1 MPIFAIVAFKNIYLK
16 FNYEHTQKLWS
27 TKYFVAQVAY
37 WLISFTTFN
46 LAMEFSVCEIWKT
59 HNRAM

>member
-1 MPIFAIVAFKNIYLK
+1 HFA
-16 FNYEHTQKLWS
+16 
-27 TKYFVAQVAY
+27 AQVAY

-46 LAMEFSVCEIWKT
+46 LAMVYSVSEIWKT